1 MQQDLARHRW
11 NGSATRS
18 KSLLLRFPKSLDNP
32 DLGEYTPNMAL
43 TSLFSS
49 GTLSKQ
55 WKEAKSKVD
64 GAVLKE
70 MKFQDDFGPELDK
83 LEKARDDINGW
94 VESIV
99 KAGADVDRL
108 RTSVLQTCAAYK
120 LKAEGKTLSSLVTVI
135 DGLRGQVESLAQEVG
150 KVVEA
155 ARSVKKG

>member
-32 DLGEYTPNMAL
+32 DLGEYTPDMGVS
-43 TSLFSS
+43 SLFSS

-94 VESIV
+94 VDNIV
-99 KAGADVDRL
+99 
-108 RTSVLQTCAAYK
+108 
-120 LKAEGKTLSSLVTVI
+120 
-135 DGLRGQVESLAQEVG
+135 
-150 KVVEA
+150 
-155 ARSVKKG
+155 